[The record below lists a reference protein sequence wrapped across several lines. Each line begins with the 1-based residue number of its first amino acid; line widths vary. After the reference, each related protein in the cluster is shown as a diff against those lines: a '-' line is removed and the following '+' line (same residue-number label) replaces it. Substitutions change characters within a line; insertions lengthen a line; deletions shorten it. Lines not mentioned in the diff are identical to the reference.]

1 MSESA
6 AIRRAREALQMAAIR
21 PLYERERAD
30 IAAALDESA
39 MAQAEAHRMSL
50 RIDRLEMALGETRD
64 GSES

>member
-1 MSESA
+1 
-6 AIRRAREALQMAAIR
+6 MAAIR